1 MKSIERRIA
10 NIEDKL
16 HAANNQPSMLV
27 ILKRVDSNRLPE
39 PIEEWITYK
48 EARANCGA
56 LGVFVADPAKEL
68 VARENLSRAE
78 LDSEG

>member
-1 MKSIERRIA
+1 MRSIESRIKG
-10 NIEDKL
+10 IEDKL
-16 HAANNQPSMLV
+16 YAANNQPSVLV
-27 ILKRVDSNRLPE
+27 ILKRVDSDRLPE

-68 VARENLSRAE
+68 EARENLSRAE

>member
-1 MKSIERRIA
+1 MRTIDRRIK

-16 HAANNQPSMLV
+16 DMGKTSLFVV
-27 ILKRVDSNRLPE
+27 IRHVDSDKLPE

-48 EARANCGA
+48 EAKANAGP
-56 LGVFVADPAKEL
+56 LTVFVADPAKEL
-68 VARENLSRAE
+68 EARENLSRAE